1 MGLFNGLLQSTKC
14 YPYDQEKRKKR
25 EQGGACTKTNP
36 QLLSKKKKGEKKKKK
51 KSNEISL
58 KYTPA
63 LPKAL
68 KTFLISSFIENER
81 RGVYSVI
88 SPTP

>member
-14 YPYDQEKRKKR
+14 YPYDQEQR
-25 EQGGACTKTNP
+25 ERMALGDACSYTNS
-36 QLLSKKKKGEKKKKK
+36 QLLSGNKKVEEKKKK